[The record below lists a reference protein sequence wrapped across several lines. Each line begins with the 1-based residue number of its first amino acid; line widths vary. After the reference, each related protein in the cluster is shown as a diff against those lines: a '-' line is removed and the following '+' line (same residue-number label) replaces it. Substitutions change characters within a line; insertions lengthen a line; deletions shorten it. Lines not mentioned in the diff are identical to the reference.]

1 MRCIIHIGMHKTGST
16 SIQHSLHGFSD
27 DRFLYAHLGDGPN
40 HSLAM
45 YSLFA
50 DSPERHHL
58 HKANGRDG
66 SAVQDY
72 IAKVRI
78 DLARAISIVNGR
90 TLLISGEDICVLQPK
105 ALEELCSYFRGH
117 FDDLMICGYVRPP
130 AGYISSGFQERV
142 KGGQSDRVSPE
153 QVYRNYEKIFGKFDE
168 VFGREN
174 VQLWKF
180 EPKSFPGG
188 CAVQD
193 FCTRLEISF
202 PVERVIRANE
212 SLSRQAVS
220 LLYTYRR
227 FCQKRGF
234 RGIKGGESQRVVA
247 MLADVQHDKFRFSP
261 DIVRPVLETNRADI
275 QWMEERLGE
284 SLHEELGAYR
294 PGDVRDEAD
303 LLQPDPEVV
312 KKLLAL
318 LGDTAPAGIKG
329 ETPEE
334 VAVLMHALIIV
345 PAKTMSASGTKMPNG
360 KVVRVEPEVVTG
372 WAIGADP
379 EQPIR
384 VALLV
389 NGVEVAQIV
398 ADKPRPELKERGLH
412 PTGRCGFVFR
422 FGSAR
427 RLQIGDQVMVK
438 PVSGDWGTD
447 FGGDMSMVCC
457 ADGKS
462 SIERKYGQGVR
473 SKSLNDMSLD
483 NDGVCLLNLNL
494 TPPSPGTYVVL
505 GAPRGGTS
513 MLSGALHISGV
524 PMGETLTAGTY
535 EDAALISAISAH
547 NIDHV
552 KALIKRR
559 EQLHLQWGWKQPK
572 DFEYFFREVM
582 PLLAC
587 PRLLVVFRDLMAV
600 GNRNRISAGSD
611 LFQSMRDTSGAYS
624 AIIAGLAAVQCPIM
638 LLSYEKALLRPA
650 VVVEALLE
658 FTGIAALDKSAI
670 TSFIAPSPTEYV
682 KSSYLGIGRVEII
695 RQDRVV
701 GWASWRDKR
710 SPIVE
715 CFINGKF
722 VSESKADRRREDVR
736 DKGMHE
742 TGNCGFS
749 FQLNGSPLI
758 CSGDMVSVRIKGSG
772 KDLMGSRVYK
782 GESDSGEN
790 PGKST

>member
-1 MRCIIHIGMHKTGST
+1 MNILIAGHAKTGT
-16 SIQHSLHGFSD
+16 TGLLHLIASSSGQPRKIIFEP
-27 DRFLYAHLGDGPN
+27 RECPPEAKQAHGN
-40 HSLAM
+40 
-45 YSLFA
+45 F
-50 DSPERHHL
+50 
-58 HKANGRDG
+58 
-66 SAVQDY
+66 
-72 IAKVRI
+72 IAKVIIRA
-78 DLARAISIVNGR
+78 DVNLASFSHFDRKVVIIRDPRDRFISSLLYSQFHDSYLLDEGRVRAVRECLEEKERRPSAISIRGILEVMGAASDKPDAASVYLKGFEGSLKR
-90 TLLISGEDICVLQPK
+90 FDAYIASIADHLLYKYEDFVSGNYA
-105 ALEELCSYFRGH
+105 ALE
-117 FDDLMICGYVRPP
+117 GYLGCEMTGKAEVP
-130 AGYISSGFQERV
+130 AALG
-142 KGGQSDRVSPE
+142 
-153 QVYRNYEKIFGKFDE
+153 
-168 VFGREN
+168 
-174 VQLWKF
+174 
-180 EPKSFPGG
+180 
-188 CAVQD
+188 
-193 FCTRLEISF
+193 
-202 PVERVIRANE
+202 
-212 SLSRQAVS
+212 
-220 LLYTYRR
+220 
-227 FCQKRGF
+227 
-234 RGIKGGESQRVVA
+234 RVVRTKSYGDWRNWFTEE
-247 MLADVQHDKFRFSP
+247 DVQ
-261 DIVRPVLETNRADI
+261 E
-275 QWMEERLGE
+275 
-284 SLHEELGAYR
+284 YR
-294 PGDVRDEAD
+294 PMLMPGIEKYGYD
-303 LLQPDPEVV
+303 PDDWALNVAPSIEREHCSGYFMRLVEEQRR
-312 KKLLAL
+312 KKPN
-318 LGDTAPAGIKG
+318 TAKI
-329 ETPEE
+329 T
-334 VAVLMHALIIV
+334 V

-360 KVVRVEPEVVTG
+360 KVVRVEPEVVAG

-412 PTGRCGFVFR
+412 PTGRCGFAFR

-427 RLQIGDQVMVK
+427 RLQIGDQVRVK

-457 ADGKS
+457 ADGES
-462 SIERKYGQGVR
+462 SIERKYGQDVR
-473 SKSLNDMSLD
+473 SKSLNHMSLD
-483 NDGVCLLNLNL
+483 NDGICLLNLNL

-524 PMGETLTAGTY
+524 PMGETLTAATY
-535 EDAALISAISAH
+535 EDTALIRAISTH

-559 EQLHLQWGWKQPK
+559 EQQHLQWGWKQPK

-624 AIIAGLAAVQCPIM
+624 AIIAGLAVVQCPIM

-650 VVVEALLE
+650 VVVDALLE
-658 FTGIAALDKSAI
+658 FTGVAAADKSAI
-670 TSFIAPSPTEYV
+670 TSFIAPSPAEYL
-682 KSSYLGIGRVEII
+682 KSSYLGIGRVDSI

-715 CFINGKF
+715 CYINGKF
-722 VSESKADRRREDVR
+722 VSESKADRRREDVH
-736 DKGMHE
+736 DKGLHG

-749 FQLNGSPLI
+749 FQLNGPLLI

-790 PGKST
+790 PGKFT

>member
-1 MRCIIHIGMHKTGST
+1 MKIIIAGLAKTGT
-16 SIQHSLHGFSD
+16 TGLLYLIANSIGNK
-27 DRFLYAHLGDGPN
+27 P
-40 HSLAM
+40 
-45 YSLFA
+45 
-50 DSPERHHL
+50 
-58 HKANGRDG
+58 K
-66 SAVQDY
+66 
-72 IAKVRI
+72 
-78 DLARAISIVNGR
+78 
-90 TLLISGEDICVLQPK
+90 LL
-105 ALEELCSYFRGH
+105 
-117 FDDLMICGYVRPP
+117 
-130 AGYISSGFQERV
+130 
-142 KGGQSDRVSPE
+142 
-153 QVYRNYEKIFGKFDE
+153 
-168 VFGREN
+168 
-174 VQLWKF
+174 F
-180 EPKSFPGG
+180 EPKQCPSDLEFKAGDVVAKVLIGSDLNAASFSHFDKKVTIIRDPRDRMVSDLLYSQFHQDYLIDEVRVGAVRELLEMKELNPGS
-188 CAVQD
+188 
-193 FCTRLEISF
+193 ISF
-202 PVERVIRANE
+202 KEIIETIGHISRNVNAVARFKQSRVRKAFAEFDKYVSVISD
-212 SLSRQAVS
+212 SLIYRYEDFVS
-220 LLYTYRR
+220 GKYLPLEKHLGLPISGAAEVPDSY
-227 FCQKRGF
+227 KRVKRTQSYGDWRNWF
-234 RGIKGGESQRVVA
+234 TEE
-247 MLADVQHDKFRFSP
+247 DVQ
-261 DIVRPVLETNRADI
+261 E
-275 QWMEERLGE
+275 
-284 SLHEELGAYR
+284 YR
-294 PGDVRDEAD
+294 PMLMPGIEKYGYD
-303 LLQPDPEVV
+303 PDDWALNVAPSIEREHCSGYFMRLVEEQRR
-312 KKLLAL
+312 KKPN
-318 LGDTAPAGIKG
+318 TAKI
-329 ETPEE
+329 T
-334 VAVLMHALIIV
+334 V

-360 KVVRVEPEVVTG
+360 KVVRVEPEVVAG

-412 PTGRCGFVFR
+412 PTGRCGFAFR

-427 RLQIGDQVMVK
+427 RLQIGDQVRVK

-457 ADGKS
+457 ADGES
-462 SIERKYGQGVR
+462 SIERKHGQGVR

-483 NDGVCLLNLNL
+483 NDGICLLNLNL

-524 PMGETLTAGTY
+524 PMGETLTAATY
-535 EDAALISAISAH
+535 EDTALIRAISTH

-552 KALIKRR
+552 KTLIKRR
-559 EQLHLQWGWKQPK
+559 EQQHLQWGWKQPK

-611 LFQSMRDTSGAYS
+611 LFQSMRATSGAYS

-722 VSESKADRRREDVR
+722 VSESKADCRREDLR
-736 DKGMHE
+736 DKGLHE
-742 TGNCGFS
+742 TGNCGFF
-749 FQLNGSPLI
+749 FQLNGPLRI